1 MNINE
6 VKSEKKLSFEKSSK
20 RAAWFTLAG
29 VLIVV
34 ASLLFSFFQLSHLNN
49 EIDEKM
55 TESGELDKKLDEKRL
70 ELEVKNQ
77 QLSEARTDRD
87 EKEKDLAVVIESIPQ
102 TALKQTVDKNPEIKQ
117 IIEQVKEIKPVI
129 KPKSTPDRPAQSND
143 KKIALDKEREGF
155 QALIAGNYD
164 RSIAA
169 FQASENAYNSY
180 HNVYD
185 LARLLRKNK
194 SQMDNPAKRKEV
206 FQTIVK
212 KHSYGA
218 PSDLWQQVVSIAN
231 Q

>member
-1 MNINE
+1 MVVDE

-34 ASLLFSFFQLSHLNN
+34 ASLLFSFFQLSKLNN
-49 EIDEKM
+49 EIDEKRN
-55 TESGELDKKLDEKRL
+55 ESAELDRKLDENRR
-70 ELEVKNQ
+70 ELEFQEQ
-77 QLSEARTDRD
+77 QLSKARKDRD

-102 TALKQTVDKNPEIKQ
+102 NALKQTVEKNPEIKQ
-117 IIEQVKEIKPVI
+117 IVEQVNETKPVSS
-129 KPKSTPDRPAQSND
+129 PTPTPNRPVQSND
-143 KKIALDKEREGF
+143 KKIALEKEREGF

-164 RSIAA
+164 GAIAA
-169 FQASENAYNSY
+169 FQASENAYNSF

-194 SQMDNPAKRKEV
+194 AQMDDPAKRKEV

-212 KHSYGA
+212 KHFYGA
-218 PSDLWQQVVSIAN
+218 PPDLWQQVVSISN